1 MFDSGLPQQARISGI
16 KLAGS
21 DYQRPL
27 MSADKTDNKS
37 LLTILV
43 EDYFH
48 VGAFENLIQ
57 QRNWQNFEPRYEQ
70 NTLKT
75 LDILDRYNT
84 KATFFVLG
92 WIAESNPDLIRE
104 IASRGHEVASRGYYH
119 RSPRNLTPNEFRED
133 LRRTNQVIEDASGQ
147 KVIGYRAAEKLAF
160 DQSGWVLDTLADEG
174 FKYDASF
181 LPNSK
186 TEKDKRVAH
195 EIHTGGKMIWEY
207 PYSTTDLGIGLLPIS
222 GGNYFR
228 QLPYTLMRKAV
239 KNWHKRYDDPFVF
252 YFHVWELDPEQPRI
266 SAASRVNRIR
276 HYRKLDKMEWILH
289 ENLALYKCTGIA
301 DHLGLSRQLVE
312 NVDVHYVDTSSVK
325 IHSSDPDSLTP
336 ISIVIPCYNEQ
347 ESLPYLAKTL
357 ASVEKKFNDIGFTTK
372 LIFVDDKSQ
381 DNTLNMLN
389 TLFSDD
395 KHVQIIEHEANKG
408 VAGGIMT
415 GIRAAKTELV
425 CSIDCDC
432 TFDPHELVK
441 MVPLM
446 KPDVDMVTAS
456 PYHKDG
462 GVQNVPGWR
471 LLLSKGA
478 SVLYRRVLRTKI
490 ASYTSCF
497 RVYRRSSMVNINPT
511 APGFH
516 GVPETLGLLDL
527 EGGKIVEFPTV
538 LAVRL
543 FGVSKMNTLK
553 TIVGTIKLLNKLAIV
568 RIFGK
573 PTGEQ
578 ASLAPAALT
587 APREDLPK

>member
-1 MFDSGLPQQARISGI
+1 
-16 KLAGS
+16 
-21 DYQRPL
+21 
-27 MSADKTDNKS
+27 MSAKTKND

-75 LDILDRYNT
+75 LDLLDRYDT

-92 WIAESNPDLIRE
+92 WIADLNPDLVRE
-104 IASRGHEVASRGYYH
+104 IVMRGHEVASRGFYH
-119 RSPRNLTPNEFRED
+119 RSPRNLTPEEFRQD
-133 LRRTNQVIEDASGQ
+133 LRRANSAIEDASGQ
-147 KVIGYRAAEKLAF
+147 EVVGYRAAEKLNF
-160 DQSGWVLDTLADEG
+160 DQSKWILETLAEEG
-174 FKYDASF
+174 LAYDASF
-181 LPNSK
+181 LPTSQ
-186 TEKDKRVAH
+186 TAAEKRVAH
-195 EIHTGGKMIWEY
+195 MVKTEGRTIWEF
-207 PYSTTDLGIGLLPIS
+207 PYTTTDVGVGLLPIS

-239 KNWHKRYDDPFVF
+239 KNWHKRHDDPFVF

-266 SAASRVNRIR
+266 SAASKFNRIR

-289 ENLALYKCTGIA
+289 ENLALYKCTSVA
-301 DHLGLSRQLVE
+301 EHLGLA
-312 NVDVHYVDTSSVK
+312 DTHVIAEPAQAAAGLAPSVK
-325 IHSSDPDSLTP
+325 KQRDLTP
-336 ISIVIPCYNEQ
+336 VSIVIPCYNEQ

-357 ASVEKKFNDIGFTTK
+357 ASVETRLQDIGYTSK

-381 DNTLNMLN
+381 DNTLDVVHS
-389 TLFSDD
+389 LFGTRGDVRVV
-395 KHVQIIEHEANKG
+395 KHEVNKG

-415 GIRAAKTELV
+415 GLRAADTEIV

-441 MVPLM
+441 MIPLL
-446 KPDVDMVTAS
+446 KDGVDMVTAS

-497 RVYRRSSMVNINPT
+497 RVMRRNAMVNIHPT

-516 GVPETLGLLDL
+516 GVPEMLGLLDL
-527 EGGKIVEFPTV
+527 NGGVIVEFPTV

-543 FGVSKMNTLK
+543 FGASKMKTAK
-553 TIVGTIKLLNKLAIV
+553 TIIGTVKLIARLAV
-568 RIFGK
+568 LRVFGK
-573 PTGEQ
+573 SAVIQP
-578 ASLAPAALT
+578 SLT
-587 APREDLPK
+587 ARGLASAAKPVIK

>member
-1 MFDSGLPQQARISGI
+1 MTNETT
-16 KLAGS
+16 
-21 DYQRPL
+21 QRRH
-27 MSADKTDNKS
+27 

-57 QRNWQNFEPRYEQ
+57 ERNWSNFEPRYEQ

-75 LDILDRYNT
+75 LDLLDRYDT

-92 WIAESNPDLIRE
+92 WIAERSPDLIRE
-104 IASRGHEVASRGYYH
+104 ISRRGHEVASRGYYH
-119 RSPRNLTPNEFRED
+119 RSPRNLTPGEFRDD
-133 LRRTNQVIEDASGQ
+133 LSRTNDVIEQACGQ
-147 KVIGYRAAEKLAF
+147 RVVGYRAAEKLNF
-160 DQSGWVLDTLADEG
+160 EQSGWVLDTLASRG
-174 FKYDASF
+174 FAYDASF
-181 LPNSK
+181 MPNSR
-186 TEKDKRVAH
+186 TEKAKRVAH
-195 EIHTGGKMIWEY
+195 EISTGGTKIWEF
-207 PYSTTDLGIGLLPIS
+207 PYSTIDLGVGLLPIS
-222 GGNYFR
+222 GGNYVR
-228 QLPYTLMRKAV
+228 QLPYTLLRKAV
-239 KNWHKRYDDPFVF
+239 KNWNKKQDDPFVF

-266 SAASRVNRIR
+266 SAASRMNRIR

-289 ENLALYKCTGIA
+289 ENLALYDCDGIA
-301 DHLGLSRQLVE
+301 SHLGILDEIRSSAPQLAAREETIEAAAVSSR
-312 NVDVHYVDTSSVK
+312 D
-325 IHSSDPDSLTP
+325 LTP
-336 ISIVIPCYNEQ
+336 VSIVIPCYNEQ

-357 ASVEKKFNDIGFTTK
+357 TSVESKLNKIGYTPE

-381 DNTLNMLN
+381 DDTWNVMHE
-389 TLFSDD
+389 LFGERRN
-395 KHVQIIEHEANKG
+395 VQFIQHEANKG

-415 GIRAAKTELV
+415 GIRAARTEFV

-432 TFDPHELVK
+432 TFDPHELAK
-441 MVPLM
+441 MIPLM
-446 KPDVDMVTAS
+446 KGDVDMVTAS

-490 ASYTSCF
+490 ASYTACF
-497 RVYRRSSMVNINPT
+497 RVFRRSSMVNINPT

-516 GVPETLGLLDL
+516 GVPEMLGLLDL

-553 TIVGTIKLLNKLAIV
+553 TVVGTVKLLSHLAML
-568 RIFGK
+568 RMFGK
-573 PTGEQ
+573 SRAIQPSLSPAELTP
-578 ASLAPAALT
+578 ASD
-587 APREDLPK
+587 EFPK

>member
-1 MFDSGLPQQARISGI
+1 MKPR
-16 KLAGS
+16 KH
-21 DYQRPL
+21 
-27 MSADKTDNKS
+27 
-37 LLTILV
+37 LLTVLV

-75 LDILDRYNT
+75 LDLLDRYDT
-84 KATFFVLG
+84 QATFFVLG
-92 WIAESNPDLIRE
+92 WIAEYNPALVRE
-104 IASRGHEVASRGYYH
+104 IADRGHEVASRGYYH

-133 LRRTNQVIEDASGQ
+133 LRRTNQIIEDATGQ

-160 DQSGWVLDTLADEG
+160 DKSGWVLDTLASEG
-174 FKYDASF
+174 FIYDASF
-181 LPNSK
+181 LPTSK
-186 TEKDKRVAH
+186 TEKAKRFAH
-195 EIHTGGKMIWEY
+195 QIDTGDGTIWEF
-207 PYSTTDLGIGLLPIS
+207 PYSAADLGVGMLPIS
-222 GGNYFR
+222 GGNYLR

-239 KNWHKRYDDPFVF
+239 RNWHNNQDDPFVF

-266 SAASRVNRIR
+266 SAATRLNRIR
-276 HYRKLDKMEWILH
+276 HYRKLDKMEWIVA
-289 ENLALYKCTGIA
+289 ENLALYDCSGVA
-301 DHLGLSRQLVE
+301 DYLG
-312 NVDVHYVDTSSVK
+312 VK
-325 IHSSDPDSLTP
+325 EDIRSTTVPTASLTTAVEAEVCAP
-336 ISIVIPCYNEQ
+336 RELRPVSIVIPCYNEQ

-357 ASVEKKFNDIGFTTK
+357 TSVEKRLNKIGFRSE
-372 LIFVDDKSQ
+372 LIFVDDNSQ
-381 DNTLNMLN
+381 DDTVNVMHS
-389 TLFSDD
+389 LFGERENVTI
-395 KHVQIIEHEANKG
+395 VQHETNKG

-415 GIRAAKTELV
+415 GIRAAKTEFV

-432 TFDPHELVK
+432 TFDPHELAR
-441 MVPLM
+441 MIPLM
-446 KPDVDMVTAS
+446 TDGVDMVTAS

-490 ASYTSCF
+490 ASYTACF
-497 RVYRRSSMVNINPT
+497 RVYRRSAMVNVNPT

-516 GVPETLGLLDL
+516 GVPEMLGLLDL

-543 FGVSKMNTLK
+543 FGASKMNTLK
-553 TIVGTIKLLNKLAIV
+553 TIVGTVKLLSRLAML

-573 PTGEQ
+573 SAPIEPSLTPAELSP
-578 ASLAPAALT
+578 ASDKL
-587 APREDLPK
+587 RK

>member
-1 MFDSGLPQQARISGI
+1 M
-16 KLAGS
+16 
-21 DYQRPL
+21 
-27 MSADKTDNKS
+27 
-37 LLTILV
+37 LTILV

-57 QRNWQNFEPRYEQ
+57 QRNWSNFEPRYEQ

-75 LDILDRYNT
+75 LDLLDRYDT

-92 WIAESNPDLIRE
+92 WIAERNPDLIRE
-104 IASRGHEVASRGYYH
+104 IVARGHEVASRGFYH

-133 LRRTNQVIEDASGQ
+133 LRRTNDVIEDACGQ

-160 DQSGWVLDTLADEG
+160 DQSGWVLDTLAEEG
-174 FKYDASF
+174 FTYDASF

-186 TEKDKRVAH
+186 TEKSKRAAH
-195 EIHTGGKMIWEY
+195 EISTGGKTIWEF
-207 PYSTTDLGIGLLPIS
+207 PYSTTDFGVGLLPIS
-222 GGNYFR
+222 GGNYVR
-228 QLPYTLMRKAV
+228 QLPYTLLRKAV
-239 KNWHKRYDDPFVF
+239 RNWHDRQDEPFVF

-266 SAASRVNRIR
+266 SAASRINRIR
-276 HYRKLDKMEWILH
+276 HYRKLDKMEWILN
-289 ENLALYKCTGIA
+289 ENLALYDCDGIA
-301 DHLGLSRQLVE
+301 SHLGIIEDIRAAVPQLAAREPAIEVA
-312 NVDVHYVDTSSVK
+312 VDSSK
-325 IHSSDPDSLTP
+325 DLTP
-336 ISIVIPCYNEQ
+336 VSIVIPCYNEQ

-357 ASVEKKFNDIGFTTK
+357 TSVESKLNKIGYASE
-372 LIFVDDKSQ
+372 LIFVDDRSQ
-381 DNTLNMLN
+381 DDTWNVMHS
-389 TLFSDD
+389 LFADR
-395 KHVQIIEHEANKG
+395 KNVQFLQHEVNKG

-415 GIRAAKTELV
+415 GIRAARTELV

-432 TFDPHELVK
+432 TFDPHELAK
-441 MVPLM
+441 MIPLM

-497 RVYRRSSMVNINPT
+497 RVFRRSSMVNINPT

-516 GVPETLGLLDL
+516 GVPEMLGLLDL

-543 FGVSKMNTLK
+543 FGASKMNTLK
-553 TIVGTIKLLNKLAIV
+553 TIVGTIKLLSHLAML
-568 RIFGK
+568 RFFGK
-573 PTGEQ
+573 SRTIQP
-578 ASLAPAALT
+578 SLSPAELT
-587 APREDLPK
+587 PVAEEFRK

>member
-1 MFDSGLPQQARISGI
+1 
-16 KLAGS
+16 
-21 DYQRPL
+21 
-27 MSADKTDNKS
+27 MSADTKKS

-70 NTLKT
+70 NTIKT
-75 LDILDRYNT
+75 LDLLDRYDT

-92 WIAESNPDLIRE
+92 WIAEANPNLIRE
-104 IASRGHEVASRGYYH
+104 IAARGHEVASRGYYH
-119 RSPRNLTPNEFRED
+119 RSPRNLTPKEFRED
-133 LRRTNQVIEDASGQ
+133 LRRTNSVIENACGQ
-147 KVIGYRAAEKLAF
+147 KVIGYRAAEKLAY
-160 DQSGWVLDTLADEG
+160 DQSGWVLDTLSEEG
-174 FKYDASF
+174 FVYDASF

-186 TEKDKRVAH
+186 TEKAKRVAH
-195 EIHTGGKMIWEY
+195 EITIGEKQIWEF
-207 PYSTTDLGIGLLPIS
+207 PYSTTDLGLGLLPIS

-239 KNWHKRYDDPFVF
+239 KNWHDRNEYPFTF
-252 YFHVWELDPEQPRI
+252 YFHVWELDPKQPRI
-266 SAASRVNRIR
+266 SAASRYNRIR

-289 ENLALYKCTGIA
+289 ENLALYNCTSVA
-301 DHLGLSRQLVE
+301 DHLGLSGELAP
-312 NVDVHYVDTSSVK
+312 SVAAK
-325 IHSSDPDSLTP
+325 IADIEPTRARKYDLDSLTP
-336 ISIVIPCYNEQ
+336 VSIVVPCYNEQ

-357 ASVEKKFNDIGFTTK
+357 SSVETKLNDIGFTSE
-372 LIFVDDKSQ
+372 LIFVDDRSQ
-381 DNTLNMLN
+381 DETLNVMHS
-389 TLFSDD
+389 LFGQH
-395 KHVQIIEHEANKG
+395 KNVQIIHHEANKG

-441 MVPLM
+441 MIPLM
-446 KPDVDMVTAS
+446 GNDVDMVTAS

-462 GVQNVPGWR
+462 GVQNVPAWR

-497 RVYRRSSMVNINPT
+497 RVFRRSAMVNINPT

-516 GVPETLGLLDL
+516 GVPEMLGLLDL

-543 FGVSKMNTLK
+543 FGASKMNTLK
-553 TIVGTIKLLNKLAIV
+553 TVVGTLKLLSHLAAMRV
-568 RIFGK
+568 FGK
-573 PTGEQ
+573 NSSIEP
-578 ASLAPAALT
+578 SLTPATLT
-587 APREDLPK
+587 TVSKDLQK

>member
-1 MFDSGLPQQARISGI
+1 
-16 KLAGS
+16 
-21 DYQRPL
+21 
-27 MSADKTDNKS
+27 MSAENKKN

-75 LDILDRYNT
+75 LDLLDRYDT

-92 WIAESNPDLIRE
+92 WIADLNPDLIRE
-104 IASRGHEVASRGYYH
+104 IVSRGHEVASRGFYH
-119 RSPRNLTPNEFRED
+119 RSPRNLTPDEFRED
-133 LRRTNQVIEDASGQ
+133 LRRSNRAIEDACGQ
-147 KVIGYRAAEKLAF
+147 KVIGYRAAEKLSF
-160 DQSGWVLDTLADEG
+160 EQSAWILETLRDEG
-174 FKYDASF
+174 FAYDASF
-181 LPNSK
+181 LPSSK
-186 TEKDKRVAH
+186 TDKAKRIAH
-195 EIHTGGKMIWEY
+195 KIETDENSIWEF
-207 PYSTTDLGIGLLPIS
+207 PYSTVDLGVGLLPIS
-222 GGNYFR
+222 GGNYYR

-239 KNWHKRYDDPFVF
+239 KNWHNRHEDPFVF

-266 SAASRVNRIR
+266 SAASKFNRIR

-289 ENLALYKCTGIA
+289 ENLALYECTGVA
-301 DHLGLSRQLVE
+301 EYLGLA
-312 NVDVHYVDTSSVK
+312 
-325 IHSSDPDSLTP
+325 DSLKLAECERIVEPASITVSPTRAAELTP
-336 ISIVIPCYNEQ
+336 VSIVVPCYNEQ

-357 ASVEKKFNDIGFTTK
+357 TSVEKRLNDIGFRSE

-381 DNTLNMLN
+381 DDTLNVLES
-389 TLFSDD
+389 LFGNRSS
-395 KHVQIIEHEANKG
+395 VQIIRHEANKG

-441 MVPLM
+441 MIPLM
-446 KPDVDMVTAS
+446 KGGVDMVTAS
-456 PYHKDG
+456 PYHRDG
-462 GVQNVPGWR
+462 GVQNVPAWR

-478 SVLYRRVLRTKI
+478 SVLYRCVLRTKI

-497 RVYRRSSMVNINPT
+497 RVFRRSSMVDINPT

-516 GVPETLGLLDL
+516 GVPEMLGLLDL
-527 EGGKIVEFPTV
+527 KGGKIVEFPTV

-543 FGVSKMNTLK
+543 FGASKMKTVK
-553 TIVGTIKLLNKLAIV
+553 TIVGTVKLLSHLAIL
-568 RIFGK
+568 RFFGK
-573 PTGEQ
+573 TESIKPSLTTSGLTP
-578 ASLAPAALT
+578 ASKPLI
-587 APREDLPK
+587 K

>member
-1 MFDSGLPQQARISGI
+1 
-16 KLAGS
+16 
-21 DYQRPL
+21 
-27 MSADKTDNKS
+27 MSAEKKDKTS

-70 NTLKT
+70 NTIKT
-75 LDILDRYNT
+75 LDLLDRYDT

-104 IASRGHEVASRGYYH
+104 IARRGHEVASRGYYH

-133 LRRTNQVIEDASGQ
+133 LRRTNRIIEDACGQ
-147 KVIGYRAAEKLAF
+147 KVMGYRAAEKLAF
-160 DQSGWVLDTLADEG
+160 DQSGWVLDTLAEEG
-174 FKYDASF
+174 FAYDASF
-181 LPNSK
+181 LPTSK
-186 TEKDKRVAH
+186 TEKSKRVAH
-195 EIHTGGKMIWEY
+195 EITMGERSIWEF
-207 PYSTTDLGIGLLPIS
+207 PYSTADLGVGLLPIS
-222 GGNYFR
+222 GGNYYR
-228 QLPYTLMRKAV
+228 QLPYTLMRKTV
-239 KNWHKRYDDPFVF
+239 KSWHERHDDPFTF

-266 SAASRVNRIR
+266 SAASRFNRIR

-289 ENLALYKCTGIA
+289 ENLALYNCGGIA
-301 DHLGLSRQLVE
+301 DHLGLGRQMVTSATE
-312 NVDVHYVDTSSVK
+312 IADVRSTKLRAQDIEKLKPV
-325 IHSSDPDSLTP
+325 
-336 ISIVIPCYNEQ
+336 SIVVPCYNEQ

-357 ASVEKKFNDIGFTTK
+357 ASVESRLHDIGFTSE
-372 LIFVDDKSQ
+372 LIFVDDQSQ
-381 DNTLNMLN
+381 DDTLNVIHS
-389 TLFSDD
+389 LFGE
-395 KHVQIIEHEANKG
+395 HRNVQILRHEVNKG

-415 GIRAAKTELV
+415 GIRAARTDIV

-432 TFDPHELVK
+432 TFDPHELAK
-441 MVPLM
+441 MIPLL
-446 KPDVDMVTAS
+446 KDDVDMVTAS

-497 RVYRRSSMVNINPT
+497 RVFRRSAMMDIEPT

-516 GVPETLGLLDL
+516 GVPEMLGLLDL
-527 EGGKIVEFPTV
+527 KGGKIVEFPTV

-543 FGVSKMNTLK
+543 FGASKMKTAK
-553 TIVGTIKLLNKLAIV
+553 TIAGTIKLLARLAIMRMGRTPQV
-568 RIFGK
+568 AESTMPAIRL
-573 PTGEQ
+573 T
-578 ASLAPAALT
+578 PAAKD
-587 APREDLPK
+587 AAK